1 MHLWN
6 SEHSLHKLAK
16 QSGQNHMGPEG
27 ILKSQS
33 SQKKVCFILISEIS
47 DISYCIYQQKLY

>member
-16 QSGQNHMGPEG
+16 QSGQNQMGPVG
-27 ILKSQS
+27 RIYSQS
-33 SQKKVCFILISEIS
+33 SQMKVCLVSRSEVSAI
-47 DISYCIYQQKLY
+47 